1 MKVRTVNVF
10 AFFMTLATSCFV
22 DIWMVLEFFPTMTC
36 LAKQSITTAVY
47 VVADLALFVP
57 LFANFFL
64 VFVLM
69 RLSSVVL
76 PVVRKYANI
85 TFMRFLV
92 IRTPNR
98 FEMKHVEVV
107 VTVESI
113 D

>member
-1 MKVRTVNVF
+1 MNVF
-10 AFFMTLATSCFV
+10 AFFIGLTTSCFV

-36 LAKQSITTAVY
+36 LAKQSITTAIY
-47 VVADLALFVP
+47 VVANLALFVP
-57 LFANFFL
+57 LFANLFL

-76 PVVRKYANI
+76 PVVREYANI
-85 TFMRFLV
+85 SFMRFLV
-92 IRTPNR
+92 IRTPNG

-107 VTVESI
+107 VTVEST